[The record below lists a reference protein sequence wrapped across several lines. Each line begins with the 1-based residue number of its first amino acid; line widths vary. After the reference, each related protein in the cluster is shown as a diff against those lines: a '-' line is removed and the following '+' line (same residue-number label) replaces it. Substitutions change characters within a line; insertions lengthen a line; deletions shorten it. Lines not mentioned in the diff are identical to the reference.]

1 MKPEAPAEGPSVAL
15 GSQDEGRLQLRGTE
29 SWVWPS
35 QTGLV
40 SHGKALFLEAQEKL
54 AKPVSALPTHSC
66 VLVSG
71 EQAS

>member
-35 QTGLV
+35 QRGLV
-40 SHGKALFLEAQEKL
+40 GKALFLEAQEKL
-54 AKPVSALPTHSC
+54 AKPVSALPTPSC